1 MSIIND
7 QGIVN
12 LSSNSLSVPSPGE
25 CDLNKACT
33 MTDKLYRLLHFG
45 SFFLTKWLA
54 LRVGGRRFQSIKFFI
69 PRRPGPQA
77 NRADVNQLPY
87 PHKRH
92 QNLSNREHLAL
103 HSLASN
109 RRIISKPADKGSST
123 VIMNTC
129 DWIHEAM
136 KQLSNTN
143 FYKPGDQQI
152 DKIIY
157 DVTITLK
164 IMRLNKEIE
173 KKYLPIYSLTR
184 GIQDTFVCC
193 QKFTKVLQ
201 VDISSQPLGTPEKKS
216 RNSWIFVSYNP
227 TFLLLLSHPTS
238 RHGPFPLI
246 QKTFQTLFWLCMML
260 HHSTWTSPSLRLS

>member
-1 MSIIND
+1 
-7 QGIVN
+7 
-12 LSSNSLSVPSPGE
+12 
-25 CDLNKACT
+25 
-33 MTDKLYRLLHFG
+33 MTNKLYDLLHFG

-54 LRVGGRRFQSIKFFI
+54 LRVGGRRFQSIKNFV
-69 PRRPGPQA
+69 PRRSGPRA

-87 PHKRH
+87 LHKRH
-92 QNLSNREHLAL
+92 KNVSNREHLTL

-129 DWIHEAM
+129 DWIYEAM

-143 FYKPGDQQI
+143 FHKPGDQQI
-152 DKIIY
+152 DKSIY

-164 IMRLNKEIE
+164 IMRINKEIH
-173 KKYLPIYSLTR
+173 KNYLPSYSLTR

-201 VDISSQPLGTPEKKS
+201 VDISSQPFPREKILEFLDFCFLQPHLS
-216 RNSWIFVSYNP
+216 STSIPSY
-227 TFLLLLSHPTS
+227 T
-238 RHGPFPLI
+238 
-246 QKTFQTLFWLCMML
+246 KTWAISSDTKK
-260 HHSTWTSPSLRLS
+260 PSRLSSGYVWCYITLHEHPPCWGWASCC